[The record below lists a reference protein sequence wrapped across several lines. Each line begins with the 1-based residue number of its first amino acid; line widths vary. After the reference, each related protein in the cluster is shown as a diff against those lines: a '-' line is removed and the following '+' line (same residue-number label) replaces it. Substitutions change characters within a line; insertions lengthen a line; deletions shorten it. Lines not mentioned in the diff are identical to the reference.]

1 MCGEVH
7 PLYVHGYPRRRYR
20 DPAGGENACIRVVS
34 VICPRARAAGNQYTL
49 RLLPDF
55 FIPRCVIRLD
65 RVLEVVAQ
73 DPLGADIEKTCRLL
87 GCVDER
93 TARNHLKRMNLAIE
107 TAVVHL
113 AERRAMTPELGELP
127 ETTPDEVSLKRLQA
141 LYRSEVE
148 AAQRA
153 GGDIAVISLRQILQ
167 AALWKPGSKKPSAF
181 AFAGPRPP

>member
-7 PLYVHGYPRRRYR
+7 PLYVHGYPYRRYR
-20 DPAGGENACIRVVS
+20 DPASGENVCIRVVS
-34 VICPRARAAGNQYTL
+34 VICPRARAAGDRYTL

-55 FIPRCVIRLD
+55 FIPGCVIRLD
-65 RVLEVVAQ
+65 RVLEAVEE
-73 DPLGADIEKTCRLL
+73 DPLGADIEGTCRLL
-87 GCVDER
+87 GCVDVR
-93 TARNHLKRMNLAIE
+93 TARSHLKRMHLAIQ

-113 AERRAMTPELGELP
+113 AEQRAMTPELGELP
-127 ETTPDEVSLKRLQA
+127 ETTPDEVSLTRLKA

-153 GGDIAVISLRQILQ
+153 GGDITVISLRHILQ

-181 AFAGPRPP
+181 AVSGPRPP

>member
-1 MCGEVH
+1 LCGEIH
-7 PLYVHGYPRRRYR
+7 PLYVHGYPHRRYR
-20 DPAGGENACIRVVS
+20 DPAGGENVCVRVVS
-34 VICPRARAAGNQYTL
+34 VICPKARSEGNQYTL

-55 FIPRCVIRLD
+55 LIPRCVIRLD
-65 RVLEVVAQ
+65 RVMEAVAQ
-73 DPLGADIEKTCRLL
+73 DPSGTNIEKTCRLL

-93 TARNHLKRMNLAIE
+93 TARSHLQRMDLAIE
-107 TAVVHL
+107 TAVVYL

-127 ETTPDEVSLKRLQA
+127 ETTPDEVSLTRLQA

-153 GGDIAVISLRQILQ
+153 GDTIAVITLRHILQ
-167 AALWKPGSKKPSAF
+167 AALWKLGNKKPSAF